1 VILGTDG
8 VLIGQVAERQE
19 NKLGRFREESSDDI
33 PPQSPKWVGM
43 EQSESEEEPRL
54 SLRRNSI
61 RGLKKIIALGRKVSV
76 SKRSHGQ
83 D

>member
-1 VILGTDG
+1 
-8 VLIGQVAERQE
+8 
-19 NKLGRFREESSDDI
+19 
-33 PPQSPKWVGM
+33 M

-76 SKRSHGQ
+76 SKRNNGQ